1 MKELS
6 PIFIVGIP
14 RSGTT
19 LLSNMLNVLDGFFFP
34 DETHFFIQKTR
45 YERHSNYFRKKVT
58 FGEFYFSKRRAY
70 NKKLSIPKDLINQF
84 NLLSSYKEKF
94 EFILTLKGAKNGVL
108 CEKTPIHMDCIE
120 EIKSIYPEARF
131 ILIIRDPRDV
141 FSSLLKVEW
150 NFMFPYRKR
159 IELFKKLIRI
169 SHLENVSTIKY
180 EDLISNPSQELIRLC
195 DFLKINFDKKMYT
208 DFNNHKYSNFDL
220 KHEPWKANNT
230 KQLDTSNLYKWKKN
244 NNKLCKYV
252 SEKLKNEID
261 YFGYESNITNIKKRN
276 FIAYYFKEWFNH
288 IFTRVINFDLLLI
301 LLNRY

>member
-6 PIFIVGIP
+6 PVFIVGIP

-34 DETHFFIQKTR
+34 DETHFFIQKSR

-70 NKKLSIPKDLINQF
+70 NKKLSIQNDLINQF
-84 NLLSSYKEKF
+84 NQLSSYKEKF
-94 EFILTLKGAKNGVL
+94 EFILTLKGSKNGVV
-108 CEKTPIHMDCIE
+108 CEKTPIHMDCID
-120 EIKSIYPEARF
+120 EIKLIYPKARF

-141 FSSLLKVEW
+141 FNSLLKVEW

-159 IELFKKLIRI
+159 IELFKKLISI

-195 DFLKINFDKKMYT
+195 DFLKITFDEKMYT
-208 DFNNHKYSNFDL
+208 EFNNKKYSNFDL

-230 KQLDTSNLYKWKKN
+230 KQLDSSNLYKWKKIN
-244 NNKLCKYV
+244 NNLCKYV
-252 SEKLKNEID
+252 SEKLKSEIE
-261 YFGYESNITNIKKRN
+261 YFGYESNIANIKKRN
-276 FIAYYFKEWFNH
+276 FIAYSFKEWFNH
-288 IFTRVINFDLLLI
+288 VFTRAINFDLLLI